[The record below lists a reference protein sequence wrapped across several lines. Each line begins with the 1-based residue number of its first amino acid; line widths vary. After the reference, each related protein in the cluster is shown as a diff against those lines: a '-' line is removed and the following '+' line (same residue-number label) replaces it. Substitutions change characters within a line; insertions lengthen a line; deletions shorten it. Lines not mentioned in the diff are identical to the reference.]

1 MLHYQAPVRQVRAQV
16 SALRATR
23 QKQGGFWDE
32 AIRSVQRLSRSAEG
46 SPVGFLQPV
55 GCTQPWG
62 PC

>member
-1 MLHYQAPVRQVRAQV
+1 MLHYQALVRQVRAQV
-16 SALRATR
+16 LGMW
-23 QKQGGFWDE
+23 QKQGMFWDE
-32 AIRSVQRLSRSAEG
+32 DIRSVQRLSRSAEG